1 MNMNIVSK
9 TNLMQYVKEAMQKI
23 DGRYIPVKASFFDQM
38 FIKKLNPSK
47 LYPNPRDEFCSDEI
61 GPNYEIVEKYVKQ
74 ITKNKENEVPLF
86 DEPLI
91 IEKMKPDG
99 FMLLNGHHR
108 WAAAL
113 ILKEKSIPVKI
124 INLTHASDI
133 IDTLEKSKRN
143 TRASI
148 NLDDVVISVPDSKD
162 FEKPLNFPYNRI
174 FRERIRRGIPA
185 LFYALHEEG
194 YDVWIYTSGFA
205 STDYI
210 TQLFR
215 HYHIDVDGIINGTT
229 RLKADDNN
237 KMKQAKSLLQEK
249 YPVTLHIDVDSILRT
264 RSGSKEFEQFEIES
278 KDERWANNVITIV
291 RSLK

>member
-1 MNMNIVSK
+1 MNIVSK
-9 TNLMQYVKEAMQKI
+9 TNLMQYVKEALQKI
-23 DGRYIPVKASFFDQM
+23 DGLYIPVKASFFDQM

-133 IDTLEKSKRN
+133 IDTLEKSKRDK
-143 TRASI
+143 RASI
-148 NLDDVVISVPDSKD
+148 NLDDVVISGPASEN

-174 FRERIRRGIPA
+174 FRERIHRGIPA

-215 HYHIDVDGIINGTT
+215 HYHIEVDGIINGTT

-237 KMKQAKSLLQEK
+237 KMKQAKSMLQKK
-249 YPVTLHIDVDSILRT
+249 YPVTLHIDTDSILRT
-264 RSGSKEFEQFEIES
+264 QSGSKEFEQYEIES
-278 KDERWANNVITIV
+278 KDEKWANNVITIV

>member
-1 MNMNIVSK
+1 M
-9 TNLMQYVKEAMQKI
+9 
-23 DGRYIPVKASFFDQM
+23 
-38 FIKKLNPSK
+38 
-47 LYPNPRDEFCSDEI
+47 
-61 GPNYEIVEKYVKQ
+61 
-74 ITKNKENEVPLF
+74 
-86 DEPLI
+86 
-91 IEKMKPDG
+91 
-99 FMLLNGHHR
+99 
-108 WAAAL
+108 
-113 ILKEKSIPVKI
+113 KEKSIPVKI

-133 IDTLEKSKRN
+133 IDTLEKSKRGK
-143 TRASI
+143 RASI
-148 NLDDVVISVPDSKD
+148 NLDDVVISAPDSKD

-249 YPVTLHIDVDSILRT
+249 YPVTLHIDTDSIFRT
-264 RSGSKEFEQFEIES
+264 QSGSKEFEQYEIES